1 MKKVLVVDDD
11 ASILE
16 LMELILVK
24 HGFEVYTHASGL
36 GVPEI
41 VNTCS
46 PDIILL
52 DILLSER
59 LGTEICKELKE
70 TYSIPILLFSA
81 NTAKEKAY
89 EECNADGFIEK
100 PFDIRELVHKVK
112 SHIAS

>member
-1 MKKVLVVDDD
+1 MV
-11 ASILE
+11 
-16 LMELILVK
+16 
-24 HGFEVYTHASGL
+24 

-41 VNTCS
+41 VASYN
-46 PDIILL
+46 PDLILL
-52 DILLSER
+52 DILLSDR

-100 PFDIRELVHKVK
+100 PFDIKELVHTVK